1 MKNITS
7 LLLSLFLCAS
17 LSGQATDTNASRQ
30 TLEEISVQDI
40 PESLL
45 KFSPSAQISGGN
57 VETQNLGAISDLSGL
72 TPNFFINSNGIQ
84 SYGDIISAR
93 GIGNTQLFGDPAVIL
108 YIDGVP
114 AGNTATYSS
123 ALFDLESVEI
133 LKGSQGHR
141 FGKNSPGGVINVK
154 TRRPGEAHRSK
165 LFASYGTFDTQNYRI
180 LADGPM
186 SESASYYFGLNRST
200 SDGFA
205 DNSNALGNDSTWE
218 NWNGRLGFNW
228 VTENG
233 VDVGIGGTW
242 EEFDLGAQPLVPR
255 ASSGNASYASFYARN
270 SSLNERSAIESDSQ
284 YVTLGKE
291 TEWGRLSSV
300 TTRSNW
306 EIDPNVLD
314 LSFSDSQLAGLAVF
328 RPDLVS
334 SSTITEER
342 RNWTE
347 DLSLASDPD
356 EAFRWNVGLFYNSRK
371 VNGKSTRMIPM
382 PSDGNTSNIA
392 GYQLYSS
399 ETSYSTRAKNYSVRG
414 NVSKDVLE
422 ESTIEFGLRLDTSKQ
437 EMARSKANS
446 YPFLNPPFQ
455 AAVPPTSLAE
465 TFDWMS
471 ANVGFL
477 HPLSETLALS
487 INSSVSSKP
496 GGFSAY
502 LDPGSGNSEKFVRE
516 KNWATD
522 IGLSL
527 QPSDQTGFSIT
538 AYLNKIDDHQFE
550 MPIPLSTDYYVTN
563 AEEATVKGLEIEGF
577 FKLAEGFTFN
587 AAYGLCDSEYDKF
600 SDLTALV
607 GKQLSFV
614 PRSTLNLSLSYEN
627 ESGLHGQLGTRTIG
641 KTHYWNNTG
650 TNNSDIQD
658 TFTTLQA
665 NIGHKI
671 NGFEINVFGSNL
683 TDEEY
688 YSSLV
693 SSLTGS
699 PGVVGSPR
707 VIGLSISREF

>member
-1 MKNITS
+1 MKNTIS
-7 LLLSLFLCAS
+7 SFLSLFLFAS
-17 LSGQATDTNASRQ
+17 AFGQGTDNNASRQ
-30 TLEEISVQDI
+30 TLDEIAIQGVS
-40 PESLL
+40 ESLL
-45 KFSPSAQISGGN
+45 KFSPSAQISGSN
-57 VETQNLGAISDLSGL
+57 IESQNLGTISDLSGL
-72 TPNFFINSNGIQ
+72 SPNFSINSNGIH

-93 GIGNTQLFGDPAVIL
+93 GIGNTQLFGDPAVSL

-123 ALFDLESVEI
+123 ALFDLKSVEI

-141 FGKNSPGGVINVK
+141 FGKNSPGGVINIK
-154 TRRPGEAHRSK
+154 TRRPGDARRSK
-165 LFASYGTFDTQNYRI
+165 LFASYASFDTQNYRI
-180 LADGPM
+180 LADGPTGET
-186 SESASYYFGLNRST
+186 SSYYFGLNRST

-205 DNSNALGNDSTWE
+205 DNSNALGNDSTSE

-242 EEFDLGAQPLVPR
+242 EEFDLGAQPIVPR

-284 YVTLGKE
+284 YVSLGKE

-300 TTRSNW
+300 TTRSDW

-314 LSFSDSQLAGLAVF
+314 LSFSDSQLAGLAVW
-328 RPDLVS
+328 RSDLVS

-347 DLSLASDPD
+347 DLSLKSDPD

-382 PSDGNTSNIA
+382 PSDLNASNIA

-399 ETSYSTRAKNYSVRG
+399 ETSYSTRAKNFSVRG
-414 NVSKDVLE
+414 GVSRDVLE
-422 ESTIEFGLRLDTSKQ
+422 DSTIELGLRIDTSKQ
-437 EMARSKANS
+437 ELARSKVNS
-446 YPFLNPPFQ
+446 YPFLP
-455 AAVPPTSLAE
+455 AVTPTSLAE
-465 TFDWMS
+465 TFDWLS
-471 ANVGFL
+471 VNVGFL
-477 HPLSETLALS
+477 HPLSEALALS

-502 LDPGSGNSEKFVRE
+502 LDPGSGKSEKFGRE

-527 QPSDQTGFSIT
+527 QPSDQAGFSIT

-577 FKLAEGFTFN
+577 FKPADGFTFS
-587 AAYGLCDSEYDKF
+587 AAYGLCESEYDKF
-600 SDLTALV
+600 SDLTGLV

-614 PRSTLNLSLSYEN
+614 PRSTLSLSLSYEN

-658 TFTTLQA
+658 TYTTLQA

-671 NGFEINVFGSNL
+671 NGFDINVFGKNL

-688 YSSLV
+688 YSTLV